1 MNFDPSGPDAQG
13 QFKVDQ
19 DLKDIGVLNP
29 EKGPSLGLESSISLI
44 EKAKNIK
51 YLLRKAGGRP
61 SKIMLRDGLS
71 LYKGETDELFIGMR
85 DYQSWILLIT
95 AYGHQL
101 VHKYHFVNE
110 FYGKFGKTPL
120 ERKNVSES
128 LAHYWSSQYSGIGK
142 EKFITYFVLNRSTE
156 NFQSI
161 FSKYLIRP

>member
-29 EKGPSLGLESSISLI
+29 EEGPSLGLESSISLI

-71 LYKGETDELFIGMR
+71 LYRGETDELFIGMR
-85 DYQSWILLIT
+85 DYQSWRLLIT
-95 AYGHQL
+95 AYGHEL

-110 FYGKFGKTPL
+110 VYGKFGKTPL

-128 LAHYWSSQYSGIGK
+128 LAHYWSSQYSGIGIP
-142 EKFITYFVLNRSTE
+142 KF
-156 NFQSI
+156 NFYYNE
-161 FSKYLIRP
+161 SK